1 MGPSPDVNFRDIA
14 LKIGLKG
21 LQNPLSEL
29 LVVDGLLVEF
39 VEVNDLALLV
49 LHLQIIKYQMISNT
63 K

>member
-14 LKIGLKG
+14 LEIGLKG

-39 VEVNDLALLV
+39 VEVNDLPLLV
-49 LHLQIIKYQMISNT
+49 LHLEIIKYQMISKT